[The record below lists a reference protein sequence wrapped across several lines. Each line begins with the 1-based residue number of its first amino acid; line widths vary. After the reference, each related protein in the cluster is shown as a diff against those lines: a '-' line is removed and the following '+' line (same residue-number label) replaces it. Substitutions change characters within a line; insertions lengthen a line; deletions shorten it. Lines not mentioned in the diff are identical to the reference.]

1 LGQTG
6 AQGVNL
12 KTGSRSH
19 AGDPQNCV
27 RPALTITNGR
37 WTMSNYEYE
46 DDDDDF
52 TQESGND
59 LVKQLRKAAKQ
70 KDKELAEL
78 RAQFEGVSKAQRE
91 RNIKDVLESRGVNS
105 KIAKFIPSDL
115 DPTEES
121 LSKWLDD
128 NGDVFGFATESN
140 QPVVDPAQAAAYKK
154 MNSVTEQGLTPD
166 ASDDI
171 MRKLMSANS
180 KEELDDI
187 IRQSGL

>member
-1 LGQTG
+1 
-6 AQGVNL
+6 
-12 KTGSRSH
+12 
-19 AGDPQNCV
+19 
-27 RPALTITNGR
+27 
-37 WTMSNYEYE
+37 MSNYEYE

-128 NGDVFGFATESN
+128 NGDVFGFSTESN

-154 MNSVTEQGLTPD
+154 MNNVTEQGLTPD
-166 ASDDI
+166 ATDDI
-171 MRKLMSANS
+171 MRRLMSANS
-180 KEELDDI
+180 KEELDEV

>member
-1 LGQTG
+1 
-6 AQGVNL
+6 
-12 KTGSRSH
+12 
-19 AGDPQNCV
+19 
-27 RPALTITNGR
+27 
-37 WTMSNYEYE
+37 MSNFEYE
-46 DDDDDF
+46 DDEDDF
-52 TQESGND
+52 TTESND
-59 LVKQLRKAAKQ
+59 LVKQLRKATKQ

-91 RNIKDVLESRGVNS
+91 RSIKDVLESRGVNS
-105 KIAKFIPSDL
+105 KIAKFIPSDV
-115 DPTEES
+115 DSTEES
-121 LSKWLDD
+121 LSKWLDE
-128 NGDVFGFATESN
+128 NGDVFGFTATDSN

-171 MRKLMSANS
+171 LRKLMSANS

>member
-1 LGQTG
+1 
-6 AQGVNL
+6 
-12 KTGSRSH
+12 
-19 AGDPQNCV
+19 
-27 RPALTITNGR
+27 
-37 WTMSNYEYE
+37 MSNNDYE
-46 DDDDDF
+46 DDDFDF
-52 TQESGND
+52 EDSSSNQNND

-121 LSKWLDD
+121 LSKWLDE
-128 NGDVFGFATESN
+128 NGDVFGFQATESN
-140 QPVVDPAQAAAYKK
+140 QPVVDPAQAAAYKR
-154 MNSVTEQGLTPD
+154 MNNVTEQGLTPD
-166 ASDDI
+166 SHDDI
-171 MRKLMSANS
+171 MRRLMNAST
-180 KEELDDI
+180 KEELDEV

>member
-1 LGQTG
+1 
-6 AQGVNL
+6 
-12 KTGSRSH
+12 
-19 AGDPQNCV
+19 
-27 RPALTITNGR
+27 
-37 WTMSNYEYE
+37 MSNYEYE

-52 TQESGND
+52 TQESGNND

-121 LSKWLDD
+121 LSKWLDE
-128 NGDVFGFATESN
+128 NGDVFGFSTESN

-166 ASDDI
+166 ATDDI

-180 KEELDDI
+180 KEELDEV

>member
-1 LGQTG
+1 M
-6 AQGVNL
+6 
-12 KTGSRSH
+12 
-19 AGDPQNCV
+19 
-27 RPALTITNGR
+27 NGR
-37 WTMSNYEYE
+37 WTMSNFEYE
-46 DDDDDF
+46 DDEDEF
-52 TQESGND
+52 TTPVANDSND
-59 LVKQLRKAAKQ
+59 LVKQLRKATKQ

-91 RNIKDVLESRGVNS
+91 RSIKDVLEARGVNS
-105 KIAKFIPSDL
+105 KIAKFIPSDV
-115 DPTEES
+115 DSTEES

-128 NGDVFGFATESN
+128 NGDVFGFTATDSN

-154 MNSVTEQGLTPD
+154 MNSVTDQGLTPD

-171 MRKLMSANS
+171 MRRLMSANS

>member
-1 LGQTG
+1 
-6 AQGVNL
+6 
-12 KTGSRSH
+12 
-19 AGDPQNCV
+19 
-27 RPALTITNGR
+27 
-37 WTMSNYEYE
+37 MSNYEYE
-46 DDDDDF
+46 DDEDDVTTTD
-52 TQESGND
+52 TSND
-59 LVKQLRKAAKQ
+59 LVKQLRKATKQ

-121 LSKWLDD
+121 LSKWLDE
-128 NGDVFGFATESN
+128 NGDVFGFQATESN
-140 QPVVDPAQAAAYKK
+140 QSVVDPAQAAAYKK
-154 MNSVTEQGLTPD
+154 MNGITEQGLTPD
-166 ASDDI
+166 SSDDL

-180 KEELDDI
+180 KEDLDEI

>member
-1 LGQTG
+1 
-6 AQGVNL
+6 
-12 KTGSRSH
+12 
-19 AGDPQNCV
+19 
-27 RPALTITNGR
+27 
-37 WTMSNYEYE
+37 MSNYEYE

-52 TQESGND
+52 TQESGNND

-128 NGDVFGFATESN
+128 NGDVFGFQATESN

-154 MNSVTEQGLTPD
+154 MNNVTEQGLTPD
-166 ASDDI
+166 ASEDI
-171 MRKLMSANS
+171 MRKLLNANS